1 MGKVRP
7 LPEDVASRIA
17 AGEVI
22 ERPASVLKELIEN
35 SIDAGASRVSVEIR
49 GAGRK
54 MIRVTDDGAGL
65 DAADCRAAFGRHSTS
80 KITDLSDIE
89 RLETFGFRG
98 EALYSVAAV
107 SRASLSSCLR
117 GSRKAWRVEMDGG
130 KLAAQREAPPVEGTT
145 VEVCDLFF
153 NTPARAKFL
162 KSDTAERGRIARV
175 VEEAALAH
183 PGIAFVYKCEGRTV
197 LHLAGHKGRS
207 RDDSALRERIQE
219 VLGAEYGD
227 GLLDCERDNAGLAVR
242 AFVSPVENLHSSREL
257 QFFFVN
263 RRPVVSRLM
272 QQALYRAY
280 EPFRPKNRHPAAVL
294 FLRLPPDRIDVNVH
308 PTKREVRFRPEGEV
322 FETVVSAVSRALLES
337 KGIPTLS
344 ARPRAAQGILREL
357 RAGEASQV
365 REAALPFV
373 GRETAGRH
381 ETMGPGV
388 SSADAGIAG
397 SARYLGQ
404 IERSY
409 LVFESAGGLLV
420 MDQHAAQERVLFERY
435 LSDAQSGRLAAQ
447 RLALPLPV
455 DLPVS
460 AIQNVLAQR
469 ERLKRVG
476 FEVEAYG
483 KTTLHV
489 VAVPPLFEKTDEIRE
504 MVHSLLDGLLS
515 PRAAAADLRYDATAT
530 IACKAA
536 VKAHDPLSGRE
547 AEVLL
552 RDLRSCKDPTCC
564 PHGRPTMLSL
574 DRDELARRFKRSG
587 APPL

>member
-1 MGKVRP
+1 M
-7 LPEDVASRIA
+7 
-17 AGEVI
+17 
-22 ERPASVLKELIEN
+22 
-35 SIDAGASRVSVEIR
+35 
-49 GAGRK
+49 
-54 MIRVTDDGAGL
+54 
-65 DAADCRAAFGRHSTS
+65 
-80 KITDLSDIE
+80 
-89 RLETFGFRG
+89 
-98 EALYSVAAV
+98 AAV
-107 SRASLSSCLR
+107 SRASLTSCLR
-117 GSRKAWRVEMDGG
+117 GSRRAWRVEMDGG
-130 KLAAQREAPPVEGTT
+130 KPSAEREAPPVEGTT

-162 KSDTAERGRIARV
+162 KSDAAERGRIARV

-183 PGIAFVYKCEGRTV
+183 SGIAFVYKCEGRTV

-207 RDDSALRERIQE
+207 REDGTLRERIQE

-227 GLLDCERDNAGLAVR
+227 GLLECARDAPGLTVR
-242 AFVSPVENLHSSREL
+242 AFLSPVETLHSSREL

-322 FETVVSAVSRALLES
+322 FEAIASAVSRALLES

-344 ARPRAAQGILREL
+344 TPEQPPREPGPLPGILREL
-357 RAGEASQV
+357 RSEEASRV

-381 ETMGPGV
+381 ETP
-388 SSADAGIAG
+388 DITETRPDTEP
-397 SARYLGQ
+397 ARYLGQ

-435 LSDAQSGRLAAQ
+435 LSDAESGRLAAQ
-447 RLALPLPV
+447 RLVLPLPV

-460 AIQNVLAQR
+460 AIQSVLAQR

-536 VKAHDPLSGRE
+536 VKAHDLLSGRE
-547 AEVLL
+547 AEALL

-564 PHGRPTMLSL
+564 PHGLPTMLSL